1 MSYIKIN
8 ESSPGHGPG
17 KRPVSVALPAAD
29 KDRRVSPNPQTAPGE
44 TKTHWEYM
52 EKGRIREKDGRTI
65 TIDIDRDGG
74 VFLDHGEL
82 ARILAGKKDE
92 MIKEINDKIEDAQTS
107 YRTNEG
113 IQKKFYRVVLNP

>member
-1 MSYIKIN
+1 MSYIKIDQT
-8 ESSPGHGPG
+8 SPGSDPG
-17 KRPVSVALPAAD
+17 KRPVGFALPAAD

-92 MIKEINDKIEDAQTS
+92 MIKEINDKIEDAQAS
-107 YRTNEG
+107 YRTTENHNKE
-113 IQKKFYRVVLNP
+113 FYRVPNP